1 MIRTTLRI
9 ILKIAGIGGMG
20 YALYIIVW
28 WYINWLSY
36 YFIGNLKISILA
48 GLVSFFMA
56 PIAGIAD
63 IFWHSL
69 TPSLIE
75 MWKLF
80 LIFFIAGRIAFFL
93 GEKLD
98 NKY

>member
-1 MIRTTLRI
+1 MIRSLFRI
-9 ILKIAGIGGMG
+9 IFKLAGICGMG
-20 YALYIIVW
+20 YSLYIIVW

-56 PIAGIAD
+56 PIAGVAD

-75 MWKLF
+75 MWKWF
-80 LIFFIAGRIAFFL
+80 LIFFLAGRFLFFL

-98 NKY
+98 NK